1 MLGLLD
7 RATKLTSSQGENR
20 EYLDPRLKAQA
31 LLAGAI
37 GFIGASDFPLPAMLS
52 DVRGESN

>member
-1 MLGLLD
+1 
-7 RATKLTSSQGENR
+7 LTSSQGESR

-37 GFIGASDFPLPAMLS
+37 AFMGASDFPLPAMLA

>member
-7 RATKLTSSQGENR
+7 RATKLTSSQGESR

-31 LLAGAI
+31 LLAAAI
-37 GFIGASDFPLPAMLS
+37 AL
-52 DVRGESN
+52 